1 MNALDQVPP
10 DFLHALGTL
19 RKARCRKELRLAEI
33 PAPARL
39 APFAVA
45 LGAEVMAPSAGTPAT
60 PMHGPAALAFAAASG
75 TATPASDEDETEL
88 ATGRFI
94 LLHDPE
100 GSAVWD
106 GEFRIVTYIRA
117 ELEPEMGNDQM
128 LGTVAW
134 TWLVEAL
141 ENHNAGYRAAGG
153 TATRVL
159 SESFGTLAERPGS
172 IDIELRASWTPDS
185 SDVQAHL
192 EAWSD
197 MVCTFAGLPPLPDGV
212 TALPPRRRSQP
223 NGYGTG
229 R

>member
-1 MNALDQVPP
+1 VNALDQVPP
-10 DFLHALGTL
+10 EFLHALGTL
-19 RKARCRKELRLAEI
+19 RKARCRGELRLAEI

-45 LGAEVMAPSAGTPAT
+45 LGAEVLAPGPGTTAT
-60 PMHGPAALAFAAASG
+60 PLHGPAAMALAAASG
-75 TATPASDEDETEL
+75 TADDDGTEL

-117 ELEPEMGNDQM
+117 QLEPEMGNDEM

-141 ENHNAGYRAAGG
+141 ENHKAPYRAAGG

-172 IDIELRASWTPDS
+172 IDIELRASWTPAT
-185 SDVQAHL
+185 SDVAAHL

-212 TALPPRRRSQP
+212 TPLPQRRR
-223 NGYGTG
+223 N
-229 R
+229 

>member
-1 MNALDQVPP
+1 M
-10 DFLHALGTL
+10 GTL
-19 RKARCRKELRLAEI
+19 RKAQCRRELHLAEI

-45 LGAEVMAPSAGTPAT
+45 LGAEVFAPGSGSPGI
-60 PMHGPAALAFAAASG
+60 PLHGPAALAHAAASG
-75 TATPASDEDETEL
+75 TEGGDGLEL

-100 GSAVWD
+100 GSDVWD

-117 ELEPEMGNDQM
+117 ELEPEMGNDEM

-141 ENHNAGYRAAGG
+141 ENHKAPYRAAGG

-159 SESFGTLAERPGS
+159 SESFGTLSERPGS
-172 IDIELRASWTPDS
+172 IDIELRASWTPAT

-212 TALPPRRRSQP
+212 TPLTLRRR
-223 NGYGTG
+223 N
-229 R
+229 

>member
-1 MNALDQVPP
+1 MVNALAQVPAE
-10 DFLHALGTL
+10 FLHALGTL
-19 RKARCRKELRLAEI
+19 RKARCRSELKLDEI

-39 APFAVA
+39 APYAVA
-45 LGAEVMAPSAGTPAT
+45 LGAEVVSSAAGAPRTPL
-60 PMHGPAALAFAAASG
+60 HGPAAMAAAS
-75 TATPASDEDETEL
+75 TRSAEDEIEL

-117 ELEPEMGNDQM
+117 QLDAEMGNDSM
-128 LGTVAW
+128 LGSVAW

-141 ENHNAGYRAAGG
+141 ENHAAAYRAAGG

-159 SESFGTLAERPGS
+159 SESFGTLAGRPDT
-172 IDIELRASWTPDS
+172 IDIELRASWTPAS

-212 TALPPRRRSQP
+212 TPLPKRRL
-223 NGYGTG
+223 T
-229 R
+229 